1 MFTNKFSNIRLKV
14 LIMIS
19 LLIVNSFIIVTCTV
33 LFDKMG
39 YCLNT
44 GEVLTFDDLF
54 YDFSEIDGMEYT
66 YYNYSDSTNTSFKEV
81 EDLLKNTEYKALPK
95 FLARFLV
102 LFQSKY
108 SSAGK
113 IEVIRSE
120 STSKEIIN
128 YDDNVITSKI
138 YYARIFKLMGNYFLY
153 YYPKSEEMYSSFAVC
168 KILNKNDF
176 SKSTII
182 NARADH
188 YTYPY
193 IYPTYYQYFKYS
205 HIAKIF
211 VLIVYLFEVV
221 VIYKLCIKKKN
232 RKQ

>member
-1 MFTNKFSNIRLKV
+1 MSTNKFSNMRLKL
-14 LIMIS
+14 LIMVS
-19 LLIVNSFIIVTCTV
+19 VLIVNFLIIITCTV
-33 LFDKMG
+33 FFDKKG

-44 GEVLTFDDLF
+44 GEILTYNDLF
-54 YDFSEIDGMEYT
+54 YDFSEIDGIEYT
-66 YYNYSDSTNTSFKEV
+66 YYNYSDTTGASFKEV
-81 EDLLKNTEYKALPK
+81 EELLKSTEYKALSK
-95 FLARFLV
+95 FFARFLV

-113 IEVIRSE
+113 IEVLRSE
-120 STSKEIIN
+120 SNSKEIIN

-138 YYARIFKLMGNYFLY
+138 YYARIFKLMGRYFLY

-168 KILNKNDF
+168 EILNRNDF
-176 SKSTII
+176 SKSTVI

-205 HIAKIF
+205 HIVKICA
-211 VLIVYLFEVV
+211 LIVYLFEIVL
-221 VIYKLCIKKKN
+221 IYKLCIKRKN
-232 RKQ
+232 DKQ